1 MRKWILCLAGLQLTM
16 TAWAAEYGETDFQAT
31 GSGEAYPVFIR
42 GLLQL
47 HNFEFE
53 DARKS
58 FQEVQALDRDFYLG
72 YWGEAM
78 SHKQPLW
85 NREDLKAGNAALAK
99 LRSTAKERLE
109 IAPTPRER
117 AYMEAVHRW
126 IDPDIEENQREIDYA
141 QMMGA
146 IYDRWPNDIDAGAFY
161 ALAILTTS
169 HNGREFDKYMRA
181 GAITEEILAKHPRH
195 PGALHYNIH
204 SFDDPIHAPLGLRA
218 ANVYSQVA
226 PDAVHALHMPSHIYF
241 ALGDYEGVR
250 DLNLRSYAASVARR
264 NEFTGNLSR
273 REGYHSHSWLVYAY
287 IQLHQFDEA
296 RERLAFLESRMGE
309 GDPLAH
315 GQLVM
320 GRAFLVLET
329 GEFEDPI
336 LDVEVDLDN
345 LSEVELPNELYI
357 RARKAMAS
365 GDMRTAEKFLGQIEK
380 AESPASQARDAVG
393 YLMREIGYGQLLIAK
408 GEETAGLTRLEKIA
422 NFENTLDPFI
432 GPPVSVQPAG
442 EAAGDALRAAGRL
455 QDAIGYYEMTLKR
468 AVNKTRS
475 LHALREI
482 RDHLEQGKGTASL
495 RPHRRA
501 VKRYESHDAMHL
513 TPDLPALMNG
523 LPAD

>member
-1 MRKWILCLAGLQLTM
+1 MRQWILGLAGLLLM
-16 TAWAAEYGETDFQAT
+16 MPASAAEYGETDFQAT
-31 GSGEAYPVFIR
+31 GSSDAYPVFIR

-58 FQEVQALDRDFYLG
+58 FQEVQARDRDFYLG

-85 NREDLKAGNAALAK
+85 NRENLKAGNAALAK
-99 LRSTAKERLE
+99 LRPTARERLE

-126 IDPDIEENQREIDYA
+126 IDPDIEENQRELDYA
-141 QMMGA
+141 EMMGA
-146 IYDRWPNDIDAGAFY
+146 IYERWPDDIDAGAFY

-218 ANVYSQVA
+218 ANVYAEVA
-226 PDAVHALHMPSHIYF
+226 PDAVHALHMPSHIFF

-264 NEFTGNLSR
+264 DQFTGNLAR
-273 REGYHSHSWLVYAY
+273 REGYHSLSWLIYAY
-287 IQLHQFDEA
+287 VQLHQFEEA
-296 RERLAFLESRMGE
+296 RERLAFLEERMGE

-320 GRAFLVLET
+320 SRAFLVLET
-329 GEFEDPI
+329 GDFEDPI
-336 LDVEVDLDN
+336 LDVNVDLDN
-345 LSEVELPNELYI
+345 LSAVELPNELYI
-357 RARKAMAS
+357 QARKAMAS
-365 GDMRTAEKFLGQIEK
+365 GDIRAAGRILGQIERT
-380 AESPASQARDAVG
+380 EPPDRQARNAVG
-393 YLMREIGYGQLLIAK
+393 YLMREIGYGQLAVAK
-408 GEETAGLTRLEKIA
+408 GDEAAGLSRLENIA
-422 NFENTLDPFI
+422 NFESTLDPFI
-432 GPPVSVQPAG
+432 GPPVSVQPSG

-455 QDAIGYYEMTLKR
+455 QEAMRYYEMTLKR
-468 AVNKTRS
+468 TVNKTRS
-475 LHALREI
+475 LNAVREI
-482 RDHLEQGKGTASL
+482 EQELESGK
-495 RPHRRA
+495 
-501 VKRYESHDAMHL
+501 
-513 TPDLPALMNG
+513 
-523 LPAD
+523 